1 MGCRGVVKDLF
12 VRFFVGGVVVT
23 AFAALGDVLKPKS
36 FAGLFGAAPSVA
48 LATLGLTILTEGK
61 VYAATEARSM
71 IAGALAFCLYALV
84 SSHLMMRQKFHAAAV
99 TIPALGLWLGC
110 SLAMWYWILR

>member
-1 MGCRGVVKDLF
+1 MRDLII
-12 VRFFVGGVVVT
+12 RFFAGGLVVS

-36 FAGLFGAAPSVA
+36 FAGLFAAAPSVA

-61 VYAATEARSM
+61 LYAATEARSM
-71 IAGALAFCLYALV
+71 IAGALAFCLYAMV
-84 SSHLMMRQKFHAAAV
+84 SCYMMMWEKFHAAAV
-99 TIPALGLWLGC
+99 TIPALGLWVGC